1 MCKLKAQQ
9 LRLFPISPKSG
20 NVNCLSYAAQQLTRY
35 LYTKIFSLQEDIRAI
50 AGVAVL
56 PSIILDVSVTTVS
69 TFSPL
74 NFSRSN
80 QVDNTA
86 SSTDV
91 CVQL

>member
-1 MCKLKAQQ
+1 MIYLDN
-9 LRLFPISPKSG
+9 LRSNIDEIFML
-20 NVNCLSYAAQQLTRY
+20 AALV
-35 LYTKIFSLQEDIRAI
+35 I

-86 SSTDV
+86 SSADV